1 MPDFVDEFLLMLKL
15 SKEVTESFSNLL
27 VVTAPTIDHRS
38 FLGRTYLLGA
48 QGTIKMVTQTFFH
61 RIPDPPPYANLSI
74 SFLHLSGKGSRVWA
88 IAFLATFRTLQM
100 LSSRLFN
107 KSKGSC

>member
-1 MPDFVDEFLLMLKL
+1 MPDFVDEFLLVLKL

-48 QGTIKMVTQTFFH
+48 QGTIKKVTQTFFLL
-61 RIPDPPPYANLSI
+61 DPLKLRNNRRNSGFNLFCFTGVFEF
-74 SFLHLSGKGSRVWA
+74 SF
-88 IAFLATFRTLQM
+88 F
-100 LSSRLFN
+100 
-107 KSKGSC
+107 C